1 MSIMTPTTET
11 EIRELRDL
19 ILGLREETRVGFA
32 ELKGEIQR
40 VEANTEAKFAELK
53 GEIKKSEAELKGDIQ
68 KIEANTDVK
77 FAEVRGDLK
86 VLEERTKLGF
96 WGFVWRSV
104 VIAVL
109 VSLLSVANKFVFG
122 GGLGSLG
129 M

>member
-1 MSIMTPTTET
+1 MTQTTET

-32 ELKGEIQR
+32 EMRGEIQ
-40 VEANTEAKFAELK
+40 
-53 GEIKKSEAELKGDIQ
+53 KSEAKAD
-68 KIEANTDVK
+68 TR
-77 FAEVRGDLK
+77 FAEIRGDLDTKFTELRGDLK

-96 WGFVWRSV
+96 WGFVWRAV

-109 VSLLSVANKFVFG
+109 VSLLSVANKVVFG

>member
-1 MSIMTPTTET
+1 MTQTTET

-19 ILGLREETRVGFA
+19 IIGLREETRVGFA
-32 ELKGEIQR
+32 EMKGEIQ
-40 VEANTEAKFAELK
+40 
-53 GEIKKSEAELKGDIQ
+53 KS
-68 KIEANTDVK
+68 EANTDTK
-77 FAEVRGDLK
+77 FAEIRGDLK

-96 WGFVWRSV
+96 WGFVWRAV

-109 VSLLSVANKFVFG
+109 VSLLSVANKVVFG

>member
-1 MSIMTPTTET
+1 MTQTTET

-19 ILGLREETRVGFA
+19 ILSLREETRVG
-32 ELKGEIQR
+32 
-40 VEANTEAKFAELK
+40 FAELK
-53 GEIKKSEAELKGDIQ
+53 GEIKKSEAELKGEIRNVEANTDAKFAEIKGEIQ
-68 KIEANTDVK
+68 KIEASTNIK

-109 VSLLSVANKFVFG
+109 VSLLSVANKFFFG

>member
-1 MSIMTPTTET
+1 MTQTTET

-32 ELKGEIQR
+32 ELRGEIQKSEAR
-40 VEANTEAKFAELK
+40 TDTKFVELRGDIDTKFAEVR
-53 GEIKKSEAELKGDIQ
+53 GDID
-68 KIEANTDVK
+68 TK

-96 WGFVWRSV
+96 WGFVWRAV

-109 VSLLSVANKFVFG
+109 VSLISVANKFVFA

>member
-1 MSIMTPTTET
+1 MLKYKYLQISPTMTQTTEI

-19 ILGLREETRVGFA
+19 IISLREETRVGFA
-32 ELKGEIQR
+32 QMRGEIQR
-40 VEANTEAKFAELK
+40 VEANTDTKLADLK
-53 GEIKKSEAELKGDIQ
+53 GEIQ
-68 KIEANTDVK
+68 KVAANTDIK

-86 VLEERTKLGF
+86 VIDERTKLGF
-96 WGFVWRSV
+96 WGFVWRAV

-109 VSLLSVANKFVFG
+109 VSLISVANKVIFG